1 MFPGEA
7 VYTTLVIH
15 ANGMN
20 ASEIGWYERMLA
32 EYPEKFI
39 SYKEFMEIPGEK
51 RGFAGNL
58 AEYLQASAKRI
69 LVKLIGLRHGNGGN
83 GR

>member
-1 MFPGEA
+1 M
-7 VYTTLVIH
+7 
-15 ANGMN
+15 
-20 ASEIGWYERMLA
+20 
-32 EYPEKFI
+32 K
-39 SYKEFMEIPGEK
+39 IPGEK

>member
-1 MFPGEA
+1 
-7 VYTTLVIH
+7 
-15 ANGMN
+15 
-20 ASEIGWYERMLA
+20 MLA

-39 SYKEFMEIPGEK
+39 SYKEFMKIPGEK

>member
-1 MFPGEA
+1 M
-7 VYTTLVIH
+7 IH

-32 EYPEKFI
+32 EYPDKFI
-39 SYKEFMEIPGEK
+39 SYNEFMEIPGEK

-58 AEYLQASAKRI
+58 AEYVQAYGKRMAVRA
-69 LVKLIGLRHGNGGN
+69 LSVFRLK
-83 GR
+83 